1 MTRLFIIEDHLM
13 VILSSFKFLFRP
25 QRDGI
30 MITGSA
36 ATLDEVISTAKPE
49 DFDIFILD
57 LHIPNHQPIDN
68 VKTLKR
74 HFPEKPIIIY
84 TGEKSAIWKSR
95 MFHEGVSAY
104 ITKDSTRD
112 ELRLAIQKVAQGERF
127 NVFTENFTEKEN
139 ESNESPTETLKFTT
153 LQRNILTHLAN
164 GMTHKEISE
173 KIGVSR
179 SFIERVLK
187 DLREKLKVKN
197 NLELIKLLSKSGS
210 V

>member
-1 MTRLFIIEDHLM
+1 
-13 VILSSFKFLFRP
+13 
-25 QRDGI
+25 
-30 MITGSA
+30 
-36 ATLDEVISTAKPE
+36 
-49 DFDIFILD
+49 
-57 LHIPNHQPIDN
+57 
-68 VKTLKR
+68 
-74 HFPEKPIIIY
+74 
-84 TGEKSAIWKSR
+84 

-127 NVFTENFTEKEN
+127 NVFTENFTEKEI